1 MEPINPPVLPHH
13 RLAIYGVARKL
24 LRLVGKRPIGNADLR
39 RQALRAAQSVVL
51 NIAEGAAYDGAAEK
65 RHFRIARASAVEVA
79 AAYEIAADSGES
91 VPEQEVLALVQ
102 HVYAVMTT
110 LTRR

>member
-1 MEPINPPVLPHH
+1 M
-13 RLAIYGVARKL
+13 
-24 LRLVGKRPIGNADLR
+24 LRLVGRRPIGDSDLR

-51 NIAEGAAYDGAAEK
+51 NIAEGSAYDGAAEK
-65 RHFRIARASAVEVA
+65 RHFRIARASAIEVA

-91 VPEQEVLALVQ
+91 VPEQEVLALVG

-110 LTRR
+110 LSRR